1 LNLHEV
7 GTSNLTFLDYLKN
20 LMFTIAS
27 QEDALTA
34 SRMRHQ
40 NFLLK
45 DIGVD
50 RLAFRLNSESLHR
63 IYNRR
68 SFSCNGRAYGAL
80 HQGLAQ
86 SIRSFIRI
94 DDRPTIE
101 LDFSAYHIQMLYH
114 REGIDYTEDPY
125 IKPGGKEIRDIFKA
139 VGLVAINAGTPE
151 SAYGAIREELDDR
164 GIPLPEMER
173 PLVSLVEMFRAA
185 HPLIAKHLFSDAGIN
200 LQNLDSH
207 IMNAILM
214 RLMERNIL
222 GLPVHDSVIVQR
234 EHEEV
239 LRGIMVREYKTLMGF
254 EPRLRIPTRFYYYSA
269 KHQSFR
275 FYLLALTLLASVL
288 PYPRFRQFL
297 PFGNVISE
305 TLNHG

>member
-7 GTSNLTFLDYLKN
+7 GTSNLAFLDYLKN

-27 QEDALTA
+27 QEDALA
-34 SRMRHQ
+34 AKLMRDQ
-40 NFLLK
+40 TFLLK

-50 RLAFRLNSESLHR
+50 RLVFRLNSESLHR

-101 LDFSAYHIQMLYH
+101 LDYSALHILMLYH
-114 REGIDYTEDPY
+114 REGIDYPDDPY
-125 IKPGGKEIRDIFKA
+125 AACTGGEGGELRKAFKTVA
-139 VGLVAINAGTPE
+139 LVGINAKNPIE
-151 SAYGAIREELDDR
+151 AQYAIRGELIKKGLEKYADEETIYRMMDTVR
-164 GIPLPEMER
+164 TVHR
-173 PLVSLVEMFRAA
+173 P
-185 HPLIAKHLFSDAGIN
+185 IAKHVFSDAGIW

-234 EHEEV
+234 EHQEV
-239 LRGIMVREYKTLMGF
+239 LREIMVREYAAVMGF
-254 EPRLRIPTRFYYYSA
+254 RPRLPEIIH
-269 KHQSFR
+269 KD
-275 FYLLALTLLASVL
+275 
-288 PYPRFRQFL
+288 
-297 PFGNVISE
+297 
-305 TLNHG
+305 